1 MAVIDL
7 SQLPAPQIVDVPD
20 FETLL
25 AERKAEFVAL
35 HPKDEQEAVIRTLEL
50 ESEPVTKLLQE
61 NAYRELLLRQR
72 INEAAQAVMVAYA
85 MGSDLDQ
92 LAANY
97 NVKRLT
103 VTPADNDAVPPVA
116 AVMES
121 DEALRLRVPAAFEGL
136 SVAGPTAAYEFHAR
150 SADGRVAD
158 ASATSPAPAEVVLT
172 VLSREGDGT
181 AEKGLLDV
189 VEKALNSENVRPVAD
204 RLTVRSAEI
213 IPYRVEATI
222 FLYPGPEAEPV
233 MAAAKASLQKYI
245 ASQTRLGRDIRR
257 SAIFAALHVEGV
269 QRVDPNFATTMLNAL
284 AGKQPLDNTL
294 TNLSGKDVAGLL
306 TYLGLGEGSALPVG
320 VPVPWPAATPPT
332 GWLKCNGAAFSAEEY
347 PELAKA
353 YPTNKLPDLRGEF
366 MRGWDD
372 GRGVDSGRGILTA
385 QSHGMPSIS
394 GTFNGL
400 FAVKQTNGLG
410 GVSVAKSKNAE
421 TLSTSSGSGSVFDY
435 TFNVSGS
442 TPVSPELRP
451 RNIAFNYIV
460 RAA

>member
-25 AERKAEFVAL
+25 AERKANFVAL
-35 HPKDEQEAVIRTLEL
+35 YPADEQAAVARTLAL
-50 ESEPVTKLLQE
+50 ESEPITKQLQE
-61 NAYRELLLRQR
+61 STYREVLLRQR

-85 MGSDLDQ
+85 LGGDLEQ

-103 VTPADNDAVPPVA
+103 VTPADTDAVPPVA

-158 ASATSPAPAEVVLT
+158 ASATSPAPADVVLT

-181 AEKGLLDV
+181 ADNDLLAV
-189 VEKALNSENVRPVAD
+189 VEKALNSESVRPVAD

-213 IPYRVEATI
+213 IPYSVDATI

-257 SAIFAALHVEGV
+257 SALYATLHVEGV
-269 QRVDPNFATTMLNAL
+269 QRV
-284 AGKQPLDNTL
+284 
-294 TNLSGKDVAGLL
+294 
-306 TYLGLGEGSALPVG
+306 
-320 VPVPWPAATPPT
+320 
-332 GWLKCNGAAFSAEEY
+332 
-347 PELAKA
+347 ELASPLNDVVLDKTQA
-353 YPTNKLPDLRGEF
+353 ASCTQWN
-366 MRGWDD
+366 
-372 GRGVDSGRGILTA
+372 V
-385 QSHGMPSIS
+385 
-394 GTFNGL
+394 
-400 FAVKQTNGLG
+400 TNGG
-410 GVSVAKSKNAE
+410 TDE
-421 TLSTSSGSGSVFDY
+421 
-435 TFNVSGS
+435 
-442 TPVSPELRP
+442 
-451 RNIAFNYIV
+451 
-460 RAA
+460 

>member
-25 AERKAEFVAL
+25 AERKAAFMAL
-35 HPKDEQEAVIRTLEL
+35 YPEDEQAAVARTLAL
-50 ESEPVTKLLQE
+50 ESEPITKQLQE
-61 NAYRELLLRQR
+61 STYREMLLRQR

-85 MGSDLDQ
+85 LGGDLEQ

-103 VTPADNDAVPPVA
+103 VTPGDNDAVPPVA

-172 VLSREGDGT
+172 VLNREGDGT
-181 AEKGLLDV
+181 AGTDLLAV
-189 VEKALNSENVRPVAD
+189 VEKALNSESVRPVAD

-213 IPYRVEATI
+213 IPYSVDATI

-245 ASQTRLGRDIRR
+245 ANQMRLGRDIRR
-257 SAIFAALHVEGV
+257 SAIYAALHVEGV
-269 QRVDPNFATTMLNAL
+269 QRV
-284 AGKQPLDNTL
+284 
-294 TNLSGKDVAGLL
+294 
-306 TYLGLGEGSALPVG
+306 
-320 VPVPWPAATPPT
+320 
-332 GWLKCNGAAFSAEEY
+332 
-347 PELAKA
+347 EL
-353 YPTNKLPDLRGEF
+353 
-366 MRGWDD
+366 
-372 GRGVDSGRGILTA
+372 
-385 QSHGMPSIS
+385 
-394 GTFNGL
+394 
-400 FAVKQTNGLG
+400 
-410 GVSVAKSKNAE
+410 
-421 TLSTSSGSGSVFDY
+421 
-435 TFNVSGS
+435 
-442 TPVSPELRP
+442 VSPL
-451 RNIAFNYIV
+451 NDV
-460 RAA
+460 VLDKTQAASCTQWNVTSGGTDE